1 MKLPDGKLPVDTR
14 YKQVMGM
21 PQAAERW
28 AAERV
33 KALPADGNRY
43 ECVDGELLVTP
54 ALRPRHQVAL
64 LALLRRLDAYLSE
77 HRLEDV
83 LLSPADIEFDP
94 DALVQPDLFVLPQ
107 GEARRLETWNDVSR
121 LLMAVEVFS
130 PSPARADRIV
140 KRRRY
145 QRAGVP
151 EYWLVD
157 LDARLIERWR
167 PGDER
172 PELLSDSL
180 TWQPDPDQPAL
191 ALDLAALF
199 GDILAEE

>member
-1 MKLPDGKLPVDTR
+1 
-14 YKQVMGM
+14 MGM
-21 PQAAERW
+21 PQTAERW
-28 AAERV
+28 TAERV

-54 ALRPRHQVAL
+54 APRPPHQVAL
-64 LALLRRLDAYLSE
+64 MALFRRLDPYLSE
-77 HRLEDV
+77 YRLGDA

-94 DALVQPDLFVLPQ
+94 ETLVQPDLFVLPQ
-107 GEARRLETWNDVSR
+107 GESRRLKTWKDVSR
-121 LLMAVEVFS
+121 LLLAVELLS
-130 PSPARADRIV
+130 PSSARADRTV

-151 EYWLVD
+151 EYWVVD

-172 PELLSDSL
+172 PELLSDTL
-180 TWQPDPDQPAL
+180 TWQPNPAQPGL
-191 ALDLAALF
+191 TLDLALF
-199 GDILAEE
+199 FGEILPEA